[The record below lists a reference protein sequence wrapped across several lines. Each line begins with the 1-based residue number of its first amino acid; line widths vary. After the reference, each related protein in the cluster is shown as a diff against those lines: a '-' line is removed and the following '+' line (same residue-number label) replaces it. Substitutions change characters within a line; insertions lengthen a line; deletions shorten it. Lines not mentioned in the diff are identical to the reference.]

1 MGNGPDYQPRAVF
14 GPLHGRQQRWACVVA
29 HRRCGKTVATVFDL
43 LTHALAF
50 DGESGRFAYIA
61 PFREQA
67 KTIAWDYLKRF
78 AAPLRP
84 KVMESE
90 LSIKLLHN
98 GATVR
103 LFGADNYDAL
113 RGMYLD
119 GVVLDEYGDMRPAV
133 WGEVVR
139 PLLSDRLGWAT
150 WIGTPK
156 GKNHFWEI
164 YRQAS
169 EEADWLCLTI
179 KASESGLVLPGEL
192 ADARRTMTPEQY
204 AQEYECAFDVPA
216 LGAIY
221 REEMSAAQESGRIT
235 AVPHDPALPV
245 HTSWDLGVG
254 DSTSIW
260 FAQVVGA
267 QVRLIDYYESS
278 GQGIPHYVQVLKSKP
293 YTYGTHLAPHDIRV
307 REFGT
312 GRTRFETAQS
322 LGIHFAVLPMTPL
335 EDGINATRV
344 AFSRLWFDER
354 ACQQGLECV
363 RNYRR
368 EMNQRLGELKPE
380 PVHDW
385 ASHGADALRY
395 LCNGLDRL
403 NNESWGGELKYP
415 NLNNA

>member
-1 MGNGPDYQPRAVF
+1 M
-14 GPLHGRQQRWACVVA
+14 PLHERTQRWACVVA

-50 DGESGRFAYIA
+50 RGQSGRFAYIA

-67 KTIAWDYLKRF
+67 KTIAWDYLKRY
-78 AAPLRP
+78 AGPLRP
-84 KVMESE
+84 KISESD
-90 LSIKLLHN
+90 LSIDLPGN
-98 GATVR
+98 GARVR

-119 GVVLDEYGDMRPAV
+119 GVILDEYGDMRPQV

-150 WIGTPK
+150 FIGTPK

-164 YRQAS
+164 YRQAGA
-169 EEADWLCLTI
+169 ETDWLCMTI
-179 KASESGLVLPGEL
+179 KASESGLVLPAEL

-221 REEMSAAQESGRIT
+221 REEMSAAQQAGRIT
-235 AVPHDPALPV
+235 VVPHDPALPV
-245 HTSWDLGVG
+245 HTAWDLGVG
-254 DSTSIW
+254 DATSIW
-260 FAQVVGA
+260 FVQLAGS
-267 QVRLIDYYESS
+267 QVRVIDYYEAT
-278 GQGIPHYVQVLKSKP
+278 GQGIPHYAQTLKAKP
-293 YTYGTHLAPHDIRV
+293 YSYGTHLAPHDIGV
-307 REFGT
+307 RELGT
-312 GRTRFETAQS
+312 GRTRLETAQS
-322 LGIHFAVLPMTPL
+322 LGITFRVLPRIGL

-344 AFSRLWFDER
+344 AFGRLWFDER
-354 ACQQGLECV
+354 ACQQGLECL

-385 ASHGADALRY
+385 ASHGADAMRY
-395 LCNGLDRL
+395 LCVGLEQLSNDT
-403 NNESWGGELKYP
+403 WGGSLNYP
-415 NLNNA
+415 RLSAA

>member
-1 MGNGPDYQPRAVF
+1 MAEGPDYQPRAVF
-14 GPLHGRQQRWACVVA
+14 EPLHERNQRWACVVA

-50 DGESGRFAYIA
+50 KGQSGRFAYIA

-67 KTIAWDYLKRF
+67 KTIAWDYLKRY
-78 AAPLRP
+78 AAPLKP
-84 KVMESE
+84 KVSESDLHIE
-90 LSIKLLHN
+90 LQSN
-98 GATVR
+98 GARVR

-119 GVVLDEYGDMRPAV
+119 GVILDEYGDMRPQV

-150 WIGTPK
+150 FIGTPK

-169 EEADWLCLTI
+169 TDPDWLCLTI
-179 KASESGLVLPGEL
+179 KASESGLVAAPEL

-221 REEMSAAQESGRIT
+221 REEMSAAQASGRIT
-235 AVPHDPALPV
+235 QVPHDPALPV
-245 HTSWDLGVG
+245 HTAWDLGVG
-254 DSTSIW
+254 DATSIW
-260 FAQVVGA
+260 FVQLVGA
-267 QVRLIDYYESS
+267 QVRVIDYYEAT
-278 GQGIPHYVQVLKSKP
+278 GQGIPHYVQALKAKP
-293 YTYGTHLAPHDIRV
+293 YTYGSHLAPHDIGV
-307 REFGT
+307 REFGS
-312 GRTRFETAQS
+312 GRTRLETAQS
-322 LGIHFAVLPMTPL
+322 LGITFRVLPRMTL

-344 AFSRLWFDER
+344 TFGRLWFDER
-354 ACQQGLECV
+354 ACQQGLECL

-385 ASHGADALRY
+385 ASHGADAMRY
-395 LCNGLDRL
+395 LCMGLDQL
-403 NNESWGGELKYP
+403 SNDSWGGELKYP
-415 NLNNA
+415 KINNA